1 MSRGTR
7 WLRAP
12 SRRYGA
18 AVDEQRWRDP
28 LWRADVDAWLAG
40 LLTERGARLTG
51 DVEQPHL
58 RMWATVLR
66 LPTDRGTWWF
76 KANDESMLHEATLVR
91 LLAERVPQA
100 VPPLVAVEESR
111 GWMVMADAGETLRTV
126 APREGSLH
134 RWRDVLELYAH
145 VQLALE
151 DDVDL
156 LLAAGVPDRR
166 LAGLAEQ
173 YAALVETVPVEPRF
187 RTAVAQVAELCEEL
201 AAYGIPETVN
211 HDDLHDAQVFVRDG
225 RHLLMDWG
233 DACVSHPFFTLSVTL
248 EGVIAWGLDDVEHSE
263 DLQPYRDAYLTPY
276 AERHGRDLAEL
287 VRASDLALR
296 LGWACRAVNG
306 HVPGDDPST
315 VARLRMFL
323 DGTAG

>member
-1 MSRGTR
+1 MSGRTR
-7 WLRAP
+7 WPRPP
-12 SRRYGA
+12 SRHYGA

-28 LWRADVDAWLAG
+28 AWRGEVDAWLAG
-40 LLTERGARLTG
+40 LLAEQGARLTG
-51 DVEQPHL
+51 EVEQPHL
-58 RMWATVLR
+58 RSWATVLR
-66 LPTDRGTWWF
+66 LPTDQGTWWF
-76 KANDESMLHEATLVR
+76 KANDESMCHEARLVS
-91 LLAERVPQA
+91 LLADRVPHA

-126 APREGSLH
+126 VTRERSLH
-134 RWRDVLELYAH
+134 RWRDVLGLYAEL
-145 VQLALE
+145 QLTLE
-151 DDVDL
+151 DEVDV

-166 LAGLAEQ
+166 LAGLPEQ
-173 YAALVETVPVEPRF
+173 YAALVETVPVDRRF
-187 RTAVAQVAELCEEL
+187 RAAVPQVVELCEEL
-201 AAYGIPETVN
+201 AAYGLPETVN

-248 EGVIAWGLDDVEHSE
+248 EGVVAWGLDDVEHSE
-263 DLQPYRDAYLTPY
+263 DLQPYRDAYLAPY
-276 AERHGRDLAEL
+276 AERHGRDLEEL
-287 VRASDLALR
+287 TRATDLALR